1 MAERVRVNAFALAD
15 LYLKQL
21 GWPSTPTTRR
31 VLAAWFMRESARVSG
46 SKTDIWVVGNNPLN
60 ISCRSCSNYRLAG
73 GGSIKIKVYDTPQ
86 AGIQDFGRL
95 INGGGPGYS
104 GIVKA
109 FNNSPNDAGPII
121 LAIVKSGWVTGGTNS
136 YIHNGKNVLAATYN
150 QLGQSDVN
158 NILPPSYNVPTTS
171 NVGAFGNLISY
182 PEGHVITSQDIQDM
196 SATLDKNHFFA
207 NPIQRIAFEEFMKQN
222 ALGQPWS
229 KALEDK
235 LAKQAGIDA
244 GNVANAT
251 NVSGLT
257 INLFGSL
264 AGKAA
269 AIAAILIG
277 MGLALYGAWLMT
289 KDIYS
294 GSGSEGLVNP
304 TPIFVRE

>member
-1 MAERVRVNAFALAD
+1 MADRVRVNAFALAD
-15 LYLKQL
+15 TYLKQL
-21 GWPSTPTTRR
+21 GWPSTPVTRR

-73 GGSIKIKVYDTPQ
+73 GGSIKIKTYSTPQ
-86 AGIQDFGRL
+86 EGITDFGRL
-95 INGGGPGYS
+95 INGGGPGYA

-136 YIHNGKNVLAATYN
+136 YIHNGRNVLAATYN
-150 QLGQSDVN
+150 QLGQGDVPN
-158 NILPPSYNVPTTS
+158 ELPPSYNVPTTPS
-171 NVGAFGNLISY
+171 VNAFGNLISY
-182 PEGHVITSQDIQDM
+182 PEGHIITSQDIQDM

-229 KALEDK
+229 KSLEDK

-244 GNVANAT
+244 GNVGNAT
-251 NVSGLT
+251 NVPQLSL
-257 INLFGSL
+257 NVFGAL

-269 AIAAILIG
+269 AVAAILIG
-277 MGLALYGAWLMT
+277 GALVVGGAVLMAKDVYGG
-289 KDIYS
+289 D
-294 GSGSEGLVNP
+294 GPQGLVNP